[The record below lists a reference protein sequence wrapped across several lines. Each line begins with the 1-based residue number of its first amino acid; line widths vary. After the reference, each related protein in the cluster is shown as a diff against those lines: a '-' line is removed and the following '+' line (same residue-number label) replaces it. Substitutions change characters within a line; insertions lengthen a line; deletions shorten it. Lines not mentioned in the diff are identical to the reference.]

1 MTQVLKNKNLK
12 LIFKNKNFKEEA
24 GSLYTILFNQFC
36 FFRVKYSETPFY
48 SKK

>member
-24 GSLYTILFNQFC
+24 AYILFYLISFV
-36 FFRVKYSETPFY
+36 FLE
-48 SKK
+48 